1 MSENEKLHTF
11 VLYVENQ
18 PGVLNRVA
26 SLFRRRA
33 YNIESLAVGHTER
46 PGISRMTIVAGISEG
61 AAQRVEANLYKLVNV
76 LSVEDVTHIS
86 TIARS
91 LALIKVEAA
100 EEARH
105 RLMEIVRVF
114 RARVVDLAPDS
125 LIVEITG
132 TEEKIRALEEVL
144 QPFGILEMVRT
155 GQVVMTRGVRRARVA
170 AERVPPAIP
179 ASRKYR
185 TPSDRDEIIRRG
197 NTTINTTR
205 KHKGAGNGQDLSGS
219 RRGSRSHPEEKDR
232 HHWLWLAG
240 PRPRP

>member
-1 MSENEKLHTF
+1 MPESETLHQF

-91 LALIKVEAA
+91 LALIKVEAH
-100 EEARH
+100 EESRH

-114 RARVVDLAPDS
+114 RARVVDLAPNS
-125 LIVEITG
+125 LIIEITG
-132 TEEKIRALEEVL
+132 TEEKIRALEDVL
-144 QPFGILEMVRT
+144 RPFGILEMVRT
-155 GQVVMTRGVRRARVA
+155 GQVVMTRGVKRPRARQG
-170 AERVPPAIP
+170 
-179 ASRKYR
+179 AS
-185 TPSDRDEIIRRG
+185 
-197 NTTINTTR
+197 
-205 KHKGAGNGQDLSGS
+205 LSVDSGDS
-219 RRGSRSHPEEKDR
+219 EASHTV
-232 HHWLWLAG
+232 
-240 PRPRP
+240 